1 MEINVEIPASRVPEK
16 ITINNCNYNLLPA
29 EFYEREDND
38 ICSLEQNL
46 LKMEEQAKRVS
57 SPIIYGE
64 FIDEAHYLNSI
75 EILLL
80 STAETRNR
88 EIFLQKIV
96 SPRIKAKNKFLEIGP
111 GDGGLVKKV
120 GADFGSIT
128 IVDNNEKI
136 LKLMQ
141 STFSKKTK
149 MIQCDFV
156 DFYPEKACYDLILMS
171 HILYYFDHNLWEE
184 LIIRAYRALTPG
196 GALVII
202 ISNDLEK
209 SKIESFFGG
218 CSLPI
223 EKTILNCDS
232 ILGSVSEKYASVES
246 FMSRDR
252 VSMQHIA
259 NILLN
264 DAKCKADERS
274 VIDYLDRL
282 CKKDSRYSI
291 STYREGSLNCVSPIK
306 ARFLTFL
313 QSKYQA
319 EKSLVPSYAS
329 VGSISF

>member
-1 MEINVEIPASRVPEK
+1 MEINVEILANRFQEK
-16 ITINNCNYNLLPA
+16 ITINNCNYNFLPT
-29 EFYEREDND
+29 EFYEQESND

-64 FIDEAHYLNSI
+64 FIDETHYLNSI

-80 STAETRNR
+80 STAETKNR
-88 EIFLQKIV
+88 EIFLKKIV
-96 SPRIKAKNKFLEIGP
+96 LPRIKAKNKFLEIGP
-111 GDGGLVKKV
+111 GDGCLVKKI
-120 GADFGSIT
+120 GAGFESIT

-141 STFSKKTK
+141 STFLKKTE

-171 HILYYFDHNLWEE
+171 HILYYFDPNLWEE
-184 LIIRAYRALTPG
+184 LIIRAYKALAPG
-196 GALVII
+196 GTLIII
-202 ISNDLEK
+202 ISNDLGK

-232 ILGSVSEKYASVES
+232 ILGLVSEKYASVEN

-282 CKKDSRYSI
+282 CRKGSKYSI
-291 STYREGSLNCVSPIK
+291 STYQKFFVFHAGV
-306 ARFLTFL
+306 
-313 QSKYQA
+313 
-319 EKSLVPSYAS
+319 
-329 VGSISF
+329 

>member
-1 MEINVEIPASRVPEK
+1 MEINVEILANRFQEK
-16 ITINNCNYNLLPA
+16 ITINNCNYNLLPT
-29 EFYEREDND
+29 EFYEQESND
-38 ICSLEQNL
+38 IYSLEKNL

-80 STAETRNR
+80 STAETKNR

-96 SPRIKAKNKFLEIGP
+96 LPRVKAKNKFLEIGP
-111 GDGGLVKKV
+111 GDGCLVKKIGV
-120 GADFGSIT
+120 GFESIT

-141 STFSKKTK
+141 STFSKKTE

-184 LIIRAYRALTPG
+184 LIIRAYKALAPG

-202 ISNDLEK
+202 ISNDLGK
-209 SKIESFFGG
+209 SNIESFFGG
-218 CSLPI
+218 CALPI

-232 ILGSVSEKYASVES
+232 ILGLVSEKYASVEN

-274 VIDYLDRL
+274 VIDYLDRR
-282 CKKDSRYSI
+282 CKKGSKYSI
-291 STYREGSLNCVSPIK
+291 STYQKFFVFH
-306 ARFLTFL
+306 ARM
-313 QSKYQA
+313 
-319 EKSLVPSYAS
+319 
-329 VGSISF
+329 